1 MSLAPGP
8 GSPSFRAPSGAPG
21 RRPLAIDWRRELPP
35 VVVVAGLAADYLSPA
50 ALWTVLL
57 PLAAVVGLI
66 VMRRWAAA
74 ALVVV
79 LSSWF
84 LIPASAR
91 AVRAVD
97 ASRGVERVFAV
108 ETAGIPGVTPAIYE
122 RCFADRFRVDVM
134 RAGPGFVIEPNR
146 YLKRVFW
153 SFAEM
158 HNLIAIQNVFQT
170 GWHRCRAPQDPD
182 ETPFEVR

>member
-1 MSLAPGP
+1 M
-8 GSPSFRAPSGAPG
+8 
-21 RRPLAIDWRRELPP
+21 ELPP

-50 ALWTVLL
+50 ALWTLVF
-57 PLAAVVGLI
+57 PIAAVVAL
-66 VMRRWAAA
+66 MLLRRWGAAA
-74 ALVVV
+74 MVVL

-91 AVRAVD
+91 AVRTFD

-108 ETAGIPGVTPAIYE
+108 ETSGIPGVAPTIYQ
-122 RCFADRFRVDVM
+122 RCFADRFRVDTM

-153 SFAEM
+153 SFAEV
-158 HNLIAIQNVFQT
+158 HNVLAIQSVLRT
-170 GWHRCRAPQDPD
+170 GWHQCHESPDVDEDPPEAP
-182 ETPFEVR
+182 

>member
-1 MSLAPGP
+1 MSLSHGQWH
-8 GSPSFRAPSGAPG
+8 R
-21 RRPLAIDWRRELPP
+21 IDWRRELPP

-50 ALWTVLL
+50 AMWTVLL
-57 PLAAVVGLI
+57 PLAAMLALI

-91 AVRAVD
+91 AVCAID
-97 ASRGVERVFAV
+97 SSRGVERVFAV
-108 ETAGIPGVTPAIYE
+108 EAAGIPGVAPAIYE

-153 SFAEM
+153 SFAEV
-158 HNLIAIQNVFQT
+158 HNFIAIQNVLQT
-170 GWHRCRAPQDPD
+170 GWHQCHAPQDLD
-182 ETPFEVR
+182 QTPPPVR